1 MSLAS
6 LEPPVWP
13 PPSGLDS
20 HVASNLDQDGIAQ
33 VVDASPEWKGI
44 RCPLPFTWA
53 PIGRRRKND
62 VETRRH
68 QCGATFL
75 LNSADSE
82 ELPKREMDLDKE
94 LVSVI
99 IERRD
104 ILGPRLITGALSCV
118 SSTARYGLSNLKFE
132 PQC

>member
-1 MSLAS
+1 MATGPVVSIPTL
-6 LEPPVWP
+6 PPIWTRMELPRLLMLVQSGKGFVARCRSP
-13 PPSGLDS
+13 GPPSVGE
-20 HVASNLDQDGIAQ
+20 GKTT
-33 VVDASPEWKGI
+33 WKPG
-44 RCPLPFTWA
+44 
-53 PIGRRRKND
+53 D
-62 VETRRH
+62 Y

-104 ILGPRLITGALSCV
+104 IPGPRLITGALSCV